1 MIRIR
6 KIVVI
11 AIVVLCATS
20 NSKSMGRVL
29 QGARAVAQNA
39 GVLAQ
44 SDAMQK
50 TFKFVKKMGDKVS
63 DRMEKRA
70 LAAAADH
77 QRQLDECDVHIT
89 GYKAATTPEAEKQAW
104 IAKKIRLMSEG
115 EEEQKKY
122 RELGFKVTDAA
133 FNIGNTVL
141 TGYANEE
148 AKRGDREHEENIA
161 NTEGFWKS
169 DAAVKKAKE
178 SATATANAWIE
189 FINRDPHKKLGFLF
203 AAVAGVYAIAH
214 GSAYV
219 AEALKIPSLAQE
231 TSLLSI
237 TERLK
242 NWIAGTTPPESA
254 LSDVVLEPV
263 LAERVQEISQ
273 SLSLTVQNGAFLPNL
288 LFWGPPGT
296 GKTMI
301 ALRMARSCGLHYIYF
316 SASMLDQ
323 YPVEEAI
330 KKLTELFTFAQNS
343 NQKLMIVV
351 DEAEVLFADRGKNLT
366 DKTRKLLTHLLTFT
380 GTESRN
386 YMMVL
391 LTNRPEDLDE
401 AVLSRCDQRIEIGTP
416 APAQRRSILD
426 MYVNKYLFNANQ
438 LQPSK
443 PFWSG
448 WFGSEEEM
456 KQVTIA
462 EDVFTPE
469 EIDSI
474 SGKLNGFVGRD
485 ISKLVLQILTS
496 TYATEECKVTKEIVD
511 RVVTTKIREKSA
523 QTEGFKRTT
532 HGTAAA
538 AA

>member
-1 MIRIR
+1 MIKIR
-6 KIVVI
+6 KVVVI
-11 AIVVLCATS
+11 AIVALCATA
-20 NSKSMGRVL
+20 NIEAMRLVNGL
-29 QGARAVAQNA
+29 RAAAQNA
-39 GVLAQ
+39 GALAD
-44 SDAMQK
+44 SDAARK
-50 TFKFVKKMGDKVS
+50 TFKFVKKMGDEIS
-63 DRMEKRA
+63 DGMDRRA
-70 LAAAADH
+70 LAARVEH
-77 QRQLDECDVHIT
+77 QRQLDECDAHIS
-89 GYKAATTPEAEKQAW
+89 GWKAGTTSQAEKDAW
-104 IAKKIRLMSEG
+104 LAKKMRLMTEG
-115 EEEQKKY
+115 EEEQKKL
-122 RELGFKVTDAA
+122 RELGHTVVSNAV
-133 FNIGNTVL
+133 NIGTTVL
-141 TGYANEE
+141 KGYAEEE
-148 AKRGDREHEENIA
+148 AKRAEREHEENIE
-161 NTEGFWKS
+161 NTKGFWQS
-169 DAAVKKAKE
+169 DAAAKSAKE
-178 SATATANAWIE
+178 SATATAKEWIG
-189 FINRDPHKKLGFLF
+189 FVSSDPHKKLGFLF
-203 AAVAGVYAIAH
+203 AAVAVVYAVAH
-214 GSAYV
+214 GSAYI

-254 LSDVVLEPV
+254 LSDVVLEPT

-330 KKLTELFTFAQNS
+330 KQLTQLFTFAQNS
-343 NQKLMIVV
+343 PQKLMIVV

-416 APAQRRSILD
+416 APEQRRSILD
-426 MYVNKYLFNANQ
+426 MYINKYLFNASQ

-448 WFGSEEEM
+448 WFES
-456 KQVTIA
+456 
-462 EDVFTPE
+462 
-469 EIDSI
+469 
-474 SGKLNGFVGRD
+474 
-485 ISKLVLQILTS
+485 
-496 TYATEECKVTKEIVD
+496 
-511 RVVTTKIREKSA
+511 
-523 QTEGFKRTT
+523 
-532 HGTAAA
+532 
-538 AA
+538 